1 MSELKNG
8 CSKVHP
14 LLEAYFEGALSEAE
28 ERMVAEH
35 LWQCPRCAAELQQV
49 QRMTLAL
56 DSLPQIEPARE
67 LLASI
72 TARLATLP
80 SPAERR
86 ISVGWRRFGLVAAA
100 ALALVALASF
110 GVSLLAP
117 ALLREAH
124 PVIVFFGHTVHAFGA
139 WASACYRSL
148 LELGESALTLWPV
161 ARTMGLAAMP
171 RVIAYGAAEIAL
183 LLVATWAIR
192 TRHRR
197 VLVPSQVGTRRS

>member
-1 MSELKNG
+1 MSELKHH
-8 CSKVHP
+8 CSKIHP
-14 LLEAYFEGALSEAE
+14 LLEPYFEGVLPEAQ

-49 QRMTLAL
+49 QRLALAL
-56 DSLPQIEPARE
+56 DSLPRIEPAQE

-80 SPAERR
+80 TPAERR

-110 GVSLLAP
+110 GLSRLAP
-117 ALLREAH
+117 RLLIAAQ
-124 PVIVFFGHTVHAFGA
+124 PMFAFFGHTYLTLTTWGA
-139 WASACYRSL
+139 ASSRSL
-148 LELGESALTLWPV
+148 LALGEAALTLWPA
-161 ARTMGLAAMP
+161 ARALGLAAVP
-171 RVIAYGAAEIAL
+171 RALVYGVSELAL
-183 LLVATWAIR
+183 LLVVTWAIR

-197 VLVPSQVGTRRS
+197 ALVPSRVGTRRS